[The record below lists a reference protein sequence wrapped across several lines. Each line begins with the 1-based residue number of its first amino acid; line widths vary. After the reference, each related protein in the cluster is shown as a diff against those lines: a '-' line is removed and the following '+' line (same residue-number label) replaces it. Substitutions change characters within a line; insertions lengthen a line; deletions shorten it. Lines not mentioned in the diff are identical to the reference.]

1 METRAS
7 YVLVGSFVLGLVAA
21 AVIFV
26 LWIGG
31 STRSDKISYHVILT
45 GNVTGLAPGAAVR
58 YRGIH
63 KGEVGAITLRAPT
76 PYEVENFKVAG
87 EVIDIEIK
95 VLPDTPIY
103 TDTTASLEVQGLTG
117 TPFVQLKRKLDP
129 AATQIDP
136 KNKERAVIQG
146 EASGLDKIFE
156 EFPKAIASITELAN
170 RTSGLLD
177 KENQD
182 NFKGMLKNANEAL
195 AAVKEFAADGKAVI
209 KDMREPI
216 NDLGKLA
223 QRGEKTMVEIEKG
236 SAAFAGVM
244 GDFRVIVRENRRPIA
259 DFAATGLYEFSLF
272 LTDMRK
278 FVRTFDRILVRLE
291 GDPSQFL
298 FGNRQRGFETQG
310 SPR

>member
-7 YVLVGSFVLGLVAA
+7 YVLVGTFVLGLVAA

-26 LWIGG
+26 LWMGG
-31 STRSDKISYHVILT
+31 GTPSDKVSYRVILT
-45 GNVTGLAPGAAVR
+45 GNVTGLASGAAVR
-58 YRGIH
+58 YRGIQ
-63 KGEVGAITLRAPT
+63 KGEVGEIKLRAPT
-76 PYEVENFKVAG
+76 PYEVERFKVAG
-87 EVIDIEIK
+87 EVIDVEIK
-95 VLPDTPIY
+95 VSPDTPMF

-117 TPFVQLKRKLDP
+117 SPFVQLKRKLDP
-129 AATQIDP
+129 AASPIDP

-146 EASGLDKIFE
+146 ETSGLDKIFE

-170 RTSGLLD
+170 RASGLLD

-182 NFKGMLKNANEAL
+182 SFKSMLKNASGAL
-195 AAVKEFAADGKAVI
+195 DAIKTFAAEGTTVV
-209 KDMREPI
+209 KDLRTPI
-216 NDLGKLA
+216 NDISKLA
-223 QRGEKTMVEIEKG
+223 QRGEKTLAELEKG
-236 SAAFAGVM
+236 SAAFAGLM
-244 GDFRVIVRENRRPIA
+244 GDFRIIVRENRRPIA

-310 SPR
+310 NR

>member
-31 STRSDKISYHVILT
+31 STRSDKIPYHVILT

-58 YRGIH
+58 YRGIQ

-76 PYEVENFKVAG
+76 PYEVEKFKVAG
-87 EVIDIEIK
+87 EVIDVEIK
-95 VLPDTPIY
+95 VSPDTPMF

-117 TPFVQLKRKLDP
+117 TPFLQLKRKLDP
-129 AATQIDP
+129 AATRIDP
-136 KNKERAVIQG
+136 KNKEHAVIQG
-146 EASGLDKIFE
+146 ETSGLDKIFE

-170 RTSGLLD
+170 RASNLLD
-177 KENQD
+177 QENQD
-182 NFKGMLKNANEAL
+182 NFKSLIKNASESL

-236 SAAFAGVM
+236 AASFAGVM

-310 SPR
+310 NPR